1 MELALRKTVP
11 WAVLLRDVE
20 NEFAGWHQ
28 GKHDPW
34 PYINF
39 LLYTLIDAY
48 REFERRVGETASPRG
63 AKTELVLQAIHAQTS
78 EFRLVDIERAC
89 PGVGREWIRTLL
101 AKLRTEGELKCEGK
115 GPAARWRLVR
125 K

>member
-48 REFERRVGETASPRG
+48 REFEKRVGETASPRG
-63 AKTELVLQAIHAQTS
+63 AKTELVLQAIHAQAS

-101 AKLRTEGELKCEGK
+101 AKLRAEGELKCEGK
-115 GPAARWRLVR
+115 GPAARWRR
-125 K
+125 ATG